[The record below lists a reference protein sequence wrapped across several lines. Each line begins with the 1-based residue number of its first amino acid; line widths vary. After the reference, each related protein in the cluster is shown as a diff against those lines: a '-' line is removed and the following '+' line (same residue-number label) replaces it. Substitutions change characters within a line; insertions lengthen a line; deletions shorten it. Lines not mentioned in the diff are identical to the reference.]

1 METADIADARA
12 GANSALGV
20 VIIGRNE
27 ATHLHAC
34 LASVRAIRGVPGSV
48 PTIYVDSGS
57 SDGSPRLAAEA
68 GVQVIELATTKPT
81 AALGRNAG
89 WRALGSELVLF
100 LDGDTTLDPDFPRL
114 AIEAL
119 GRDPQIVAVWGHRR
133 EIHTDRSIYNRVLD
147 LDWVYAAG
155 FTDYCGG
162 DVLMRRSALE
172 AAGGYDAELIA
183 GEEPELCR
191 RLRARGGKILHV
203 DAPMTGHDLA
213 LGRFRQYWR
222 RAVRTGYA
230 YAEVSRRYRH
240 TPDPLWLKE
249 SRGNLVRGGFWIGT
263 PILAAGASIAARS
276 PLPVLAWVALLG
288 ALALRSAWKTRWK
301 TRDRVALA
309 AYGLHSHLQQIPV
322 LWGQVR
328 YALER
333 VRGKKAALIEY
344 KRPAPPSGGSPGQM
358 SG

>member
-1 METADIADARA
+1 MERGDIPDAKA
-12 GANSALGV
+12 GEHATLGV
-20 VIIGRNE
+20 VVIGRNE
-27 ATHLHAC
+27 AKRLGAC

-48 PTIYVDSGS
+48 ATIYVDSDS

-68 GVQVIELATTKPT
+68 GVRVIELETAKPT

-89 WRALGSELVLF
+89 WRALASELVLF
-100 LDGDTTLDPDFPRL
+100 LDGDTVLDPDFPRL

-133 EIHTDRSIYNRVLD
+133 EIHADRSIYNRVLD
-147 LDWVYAAG
+147 LDWVYPAG
-155 FTDYCGG
+155 FTDSCGG

-172 AAGGYDAELIA
+172 AVGGYDAELIA

-213 LGRFRQYWR
+213 LGSFKQYWR

-230 YAEVSRRYRH
+230 YAEVSRRYRN
-240 TPDPLWLKE
+240 TPDPLWLAE
-249 SRGNLVRGGFWIGT
+249 SRSNRLRGGFWLAT
-263 PILAAGASIAARS
+263 PLLAAVLVIAARS
-276 PLPVLAWVALLG
+276 LLPVLLWAALLG
-288 ALALRSAWKTRWK
+288 TLALRSAWKIRWK
-301 TRDRVALA
+301 TRDWLALS

-328 YALER
+328 CWAER
-333 VRGKKAALIEY
+333 ARGKRAALIEY
-344 KRPAPPSGGSPGQM
+344 KQPAQRSGGPPDQVSR
-358 SG
+358 

>member
-1 METADIADARA
+1 MKTADDADDKTGADA
-12 GANSALGV
+12 ALGV

-27 ATHLHAC
+27 AEHLRAC
-34 LASVRAIRGVPGSV
+34 LDSVRAIRGVPGSV
-48 PTIYVDSGS
+48 SIVYVDSGS

-68 GVQVIELATTKPT
+68 GVRVIELETTKPT

-89 WRALGSELVLF
+89 WRVLASELVLF
-100 LDGDTTLDPDFPRL
+100 LDGDTILDRDFPRL

-133 EIHTDRSIYNRVLD
+133 EIHVERSIYNRVLD

-213 LGRFRQYWR
+213 LERLKQYWQ

-230 YAEVSRRYRH
+230 YAEVSRRYRE

-249 SRGNLVRGGFWIGT
+249 SRGNLVRGSFWIGT
-263 PILAAGASIAARS
+263 SLVAAVASIAARS
-276 PLPVLAWVALLG
+276 PLPISMWVALLG

-301 TRDRVALA
+301 TRDRLALA
-309 AYGLHSHLQQIPV
+309 AYGLHSHLQQVPI
-322 LWGQVR
+322 LWGQIR
-328 YALER
+328 YSLER
-333 VRGKKAALIEY
+333 RRGKKATLIEY
-344 KRPAPPSGGSPGQM
+344 KEPAGRSGGPPGQM
-358 SG
+358 TG